1 MDRKSK
7 YGIGDKV
14 KVVNYGHLIWQNKT
28 NQDAE
33 RKFHEQLGI
42 PYKELP
48 VLSDD
53 GKTQWLDLSPG
64 LVGKEGI
71 IDKISESGDYALSGL
86 SKYAWYSENQ
96 LELISKNPNN

>member
-1 MDRKSK
+1 MERKFK
-7 YGIGDKV
+7 VGDKV

-33 RKFHEQLGI
+33 RKFHENNGI
-42 PYKELP
+42 PYKELK

-53 GKTQWLDLSPG
+53 GKTQWLDLNPD

-71 IDKISESGDYALSGL
+71 VDKISDSGDYALKGL
-86 SKYAWYSENQ
+86 SKYAWYSEKQ
-96 LELISKNPNN
+96 LELVK